1 MFYTNS
7 TFIGIDPTAGEK
19 PFVYAALDRDLQLL
33 ALGHGTIDDV
43 MAFAAGQR
51 QAVVAV
57 CAPRQPNQGVM
68 TRPEIRQ
75 DLTPPPTPGRW
86 TNFRLADYMLR
97 QHNLSIPQTPSN
109 EDNAPNWMRNGFTL
123 FHRLEMLGYRTY
135 PETGADRQNL
145 EVYPYACYSV
155 LLGIL
160 PFPKHT
166 LEGRL
171 QRQLALFDREVD
183 VPDAMLFFEEITRHR
198 LLKGVLPL
206 ETLFSPGELDALIA
220 AYTAWLAALHSEK
233 VTLLGDPNEGQVV
246 LPGVDLK
253 SRY

>member
-1 MFYTNS
+1 
-7 TFIGIDPTAGEK
+7 
-19 PFVYAALDRDLQLL
+19 
-33 ALGHGTIDDV
+33 
-43 MAFAAGQR
+43 MA
-51 QAVVAV
+51 
-57 CAPRQPNQGVM
+57 
-68 TRPEIRQ
+68 RPEIRQ

-109 EDNAPNWMRNGFTL
+109 EDDAPNWMRNGFAL

-171 QRQLALFDREVD
+171 QRQLALFEREVD
-183 VPDAMLFFEEITRHR
+183 VPDAMRFFE
-198 LLKGVLPL
+198 
-206 ETLFSPGELDALIA
+206 
-220 AYTAWLAALHSEK
+220 
-233 VTLLGDPNEGQVV
+233 
-246 LPGVDLK
+246 
-253 SRY
+253 